1 MRIRAKFFASLQ
13 NNYGKDAM
21 YDLKDG
27 STVSDLFKKMGL
39 PAAITKIVLVNGKS
53 IEENMDYKL
62 ANNDTLSI
70 FPPIG
75 GG

>member
-1 MRIRAKFFASLQ
+1 MHIKAKFFASLR
-13 NNYGKDAM
+13 NNYGKDAI

-27 STVSDLFKKMGL
+27 STLSDFFKEMGL
-39 PAAITKIVLVNGKS
+39 PAAITKIVLVNGIS
-53 IEENMDYKL
+53 VEGNMDYKL
-62 ANNDTLSI
+62 ADNDTLSI

>member
-1 MRIRAKFFASLQ
+1 MHIKAKFFASLR
-13 NNYGKDAM
+13 NNYGKDAI

-27 STVSDLFKKMGL
+27 STVSDLFKEMRL
-39 PAAITKIVLVNGKS
+39 PVTITKIVLVNGKS
-53 IEENMDYKL
+53 VEGNMSYKL
-62 ANNDTLSI
+62 ADNDVLSI

>member
-1 MRIRAKFFASLQ
+1 MHIKAKFFASLR
-13 NNYGKDAM
+13 NNYGKDAT

-27 STVSDLFKKMGL
+27 STVSDLFKEMGL
-39 PAAITKIVLVNGKS
+39 PVAITKIVLVNGIS
-53 IEENMDYKL
+53 VEGNMDYKL
-62 ANNDTLSI
+62 ADNDTLSI